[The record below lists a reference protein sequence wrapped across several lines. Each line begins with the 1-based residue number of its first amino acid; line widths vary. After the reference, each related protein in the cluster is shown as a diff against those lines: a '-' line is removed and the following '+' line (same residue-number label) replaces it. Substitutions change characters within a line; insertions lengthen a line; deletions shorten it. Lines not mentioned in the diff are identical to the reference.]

1 MAKLCSDSNTIL
13 PADILS
19 PGQTLDLVVGVEVMF
34 VVVEAV
40 PCQIG
45 LLVGGSCGSC
55 GGDGALFTSAV
66 QCDICKK
73 MSTYI
78 PFWCTGSP
86 VRSADLESKSLK

>member
-1 MAKLCSDSNTIL
+1 
-13 PADILS
+13 
-19 PGQTLDLVVGVEVMF
+19 MF

-40 PCQIG
+40 PGQMG
-45 LLVGGSCGSC
+45 HLVGGSGGSC
-55 GGDGALFTSAV
+55 GGDVVCQMGTLFTSAV